1 MAHRVLPRL
10 TASLFAAALVVM
22 SWLPVVTVPAAAD
35 GVTLAT
41 LAEPS
46 PTARKESLP

>member
-1 MAHRVLPRL
+1 MAHRALPRL
-10 TASLFAAALVVM
+10 AASLFAAALMAM
-22 SWLPVVTVPAAAD
+22 SWLPVVTVPAVAD

-41 LAEPS
+41 LVKQS

>member
-1 MAHRVLPRL
+1 MAQRGLLRL
-10 TASLFAAALVVM
+10 AASLFAAAFMVM
-22 SWLPVVTVPAAAD
+22 SWFPVVTVPAGAD

-41 LAEPS
+41 LVEPS

>member
-1 MAHRVLPRL
+1 MAQRALPRL
-10 TASLFAAALVVM
+10 AASLFAAALMVM

-41 LAEPS
+41 LAELS